1 MHFPLFV
8 IQHPYVPRIANS
20 SFPLSPGRS
29 PPQFMQAKTST
40 VIVRNPEGKPE
51 TLNDVSVLMGD
62 LGLFIKSEDKLEMYV
77 WENVLYLEWKDLEA
91 MKTVWEEA
99 IAELLA
105 DAFDDDWEDEDDE
118 VISTS
123 EKKEENVSKDD
134 PEVNPFGN

>member
-1 MHFPLFV
+1 
-8 IQHPYVPRIANS
+8 
-20 SFPLSPGRS
+20 
-29 PPQFMQAKTST
+29 MQAKTST

-51 TLNDVSVLMGD
+51 TLTDVSILMGD

-105 DAFDDDWEDEDDE
+105 DAFDDEWDDEDDE
-118 VISTS
+118 EDMPTS
-123 EKKEENVSKDD
+123 NKKEESVSKDD